1 MNELFTSS
9 SNDIRKCSN
18 IKSKKSPD
26 IQCKLNAI
34 YGDFCNKHWKHPS
47 RFTTKIEGLT
57 ANKVTQRA
65 AIKIQK
71 AWRKV
76 NSYLTLFHQGPCIKT
91 RGLSTNNSE
100 VFSLEPIESILDFYY
115 FSFADTQKNLWTF
128 DIRSIAQMISLG
140 TFKINPYN
148 RQPINERIVKKALN
162 RIAWLR
168 SRKYTIL
175 YPSNNDL
182 TPDQLWRQKI
192 LDVCMRL
199 ESFGFHISCE
209 WFSEMSLETHIEFY
223 KFMYELWNYRLG
235 LSIQAQ
241 CEIVPPPANLFK
253 TRYEKKHNLHWW
265 EKVNLQLI
273 ETLIASSSNKESQ
286 RLGATYCMMG
296 FVKVNKN
303 AANAFPWLYES
314 LF

>member
-1 MNELFTSS
+1 M
-9 SNDIRKCSN
+9 
-18 IKSKKSPD
+18 
-26 IQCKLNAI
+26 
-34 YGDFCNKHWKHPS
+34 
-47 RFTTKIEGLT
+47 TKIEGLT
-57 ANKVTQRA
+57 ANKVSQRA

-76 NSYLTLFHQGPCIKT
+76 NSYLTLFHQGPCIKA
-91 RGLSTNNSE
+91 RSLSTNNSE

-115 FSFADTQKNLWTF
+115 FSFADTQNNLWTF

-148 RQPINERIVKKALN
+148 RQPISERIVKKALN

-296 FVKVNKN
+296 FVKVNKD